1 MSTLYIGLDD
11 TDVFDSPGTGRLA
24 RELAAQLAV
33 RWQLVGVTRHQLLN
47 DPRVPMTARNSAN
60 VIHLEMDETSLD
72 LTLLADE
79 VVEWLLA
86 HFTPGSD
93 PGLCLAFSLPPAV
106 AEFGRRAKIEL
117 VTQAEARQL
126 ADRHNLI
133 LRELGG
139 DGGGII
145 GALAAVGLAATGEDG
160 RFIWVRQIRDLQGV
174 QPVEA
179 LVAAGVAGVQTLAGE
194 AVAGG
199 LINTTN
205 KIRPALRDGQP
216 VLLVEPAGAHWR
228 VVQQD

>member
-11 TDVFDSPGTGRLA
+11 TDMPDSPGTGRLA
-24 RELAAQLAV
+24 RELATQLAV
-33 RWQLVGVTRHQLLN
+33 RWRLVGVTRHQLLN

-60 VIHLEMDETSLD
+60 VIHLEVDETNLD
-72 LTLLADE
+72 LTLLADK
-79 VVEWLLA
+79 VTAWLLA
-86 HFTPGSD
+86 RFTPGSD

-106 AEFGRRAKIEL
+106 SEFGQRAKTQL

-139 DGGGII
+139 TGDGMI

-160 RFIWVRQIRDLQGV
+160 RFIWVGQIRDLRGV

-179 LVAAGVAGVQTLAGE
+179 LMAAGIAGVQTLAGE
-194 AVAGG
+194 AVTGG
-199 LINTTN
+199 LINTAD
-205 KIRPALRDGQP
+205 KIRPALRGGQP
-216 VLLVEPAGAHWR
+216 VLLVEPAGMHWR
-228 VVQQD
+228 AVQRD